1 MTISKTALTT
11 TTLVVAL
18 LFGGG
23 AYVAT
28 NLGSIAL
35 NMSEKIGTK
44 ALGVN
49 VDIDTMDISIKE
61 LNVNVAGITIAN
73 PSGFSNDPAIVI
85 KNINVG
91 LASLAEKLITMKN
104 IDVSGVVVNIEVA
117 NQTTNLQTIQK
128 NITASKPK
136 TTTEATQAKET
147 ATTDPIK
154 VIIQR
159 FSLDQST
166 LNPTITLLETQK
178 LDPVAIPGFQLTG
191 IGEKQNGVLAQEA
204 VKQIFSQLIE
214 NSSDAAANAGFYQGL
229 SKDALKDLGAA
240 QLDSI
245 KNNLTDEIDNIGS
258 SLKGMFQ

>member
-136 TTTEATQAKET
+136 TTTEATQAKEK
-147 ATTDPIK
+147 AADPIK

-191 IGEKQNGVLAQEA
+191 IGEKQNGILAQEA

-245 KNNLTDEIDNIGS
+245 KNNLTDEIDNIGN